1 MKNNLQ
7 YALLRNAY
15 ILYWSAAAAFL
26 PYMSV
31 YYESKGLTGK
41 QIGLLISIPY
51 LVTMLSSFLLSY
63 LTDLIKK
70 PLLILRMC
78 NLLFMASIFLLS
90 LANGFFAIAL
100 SYLVYAIASAPMNPI
115 MDEIT
120 LARLKDP
127 TLYGKIRLGGSIGWG
142 GGVLVIS
149 YLLSD
154 WNFSTMFLA
163 AGVLLTLFFVNS
175 LFIQDGKAP
184 GEHAKAHISQVWTLI
199 KKKNMALLLIANA
212 VWSLAESSLTGY
224 LFLHIKSLG
233 GDSVMM
239 GLSMSI
245 ALVSE
250 LLCFLV
256 IEKIIKKYKYSH
268 VVLAAFLVQ
277 LVRFTSLTF
286 IKTPMLLLPF
296 QFVGGASFALIWS
309 VTVNYINKTADEEIR
324 TTGQAL
330 KTVVSSIG
338 ASLTVIIGGFIYDSR
353 GSTFLFSMLA
363 VMLLFAVLSGLWII
377 RHRQRTRKKAL
388 NSGAL

>member
-1 MKNNLQ
+1 
-7 YALLRNAY
+7 
-15 ILYWSAAAAFL
+15 
-26 PYMSV
+26 
-31 YYESKGLTGK
+31 
-41 QIGLLISIPY
+41 
-51 LVTMLSSFLLSY
+51 
-63 LTDLIKK
+63 
-70 PLLILRMC
+70 
-78 NLLFMASIFLLS
+78 
-90 LANGFFAIAL
+90 
-100 SYLVYAIASAPMNPI
+100 
-115 MDEIT
+115 
-120 LARLKDP
+120 
-127 TLYGKIRLGGSIGWG
+127 
-142 GGVLVIS
+142 
-149 YLLSD
+149 
-154 WNFSTMFLA
+154 
-163 AGVLLTLFFVNS
+163 
-175 LFIQDGKAP
+175 
-184 GEHAKAHISQVWTLI
+184 
-199 KKKNMALLLIANA
+199 
-212 VWSLAESSLTGY
+212 
-224 LFLHIKSLG
+224 
-233 GDSVMM
+233 MM

-256 IEKIIKKYKYSH
+256 IEKIIKKCKYSH

-388 NSGAL
+388 NSGVL